1 MKNRVIIKREARD
14 KDLKFYLK
22 NDKGEFWLFD
32 QKCSKGVYEYFKNG
46 RSEQEILSFDKWGS
60 NKRLNNTIDRIPRE
74 IRKVTK
80 HVIDDERVA

>member
-1 MKNRVIIKREARD
+1 MKNRVIIKRENGNENIR
-14 KDLKFYLK
+14 FYLK

-46 RSEQEILSFDKWGS
+46 RSEREILSFDKWGS

-74 IRKVTK
+74 IRYVTK
-80 HVIDDERVA
+80 HVIDDDRAA